1 MTFPEDI
8 EIEKLNEQRSRIL
21 GAVSETL
28 AKAEEARKR
37 LPELHKQLAEL
48 IFKAAMGEASEAD
61 VNGARFAIV
70 YAERAVDAAEL
81 ILEPARRA
89 KAKINGESQK
99 LSMKRHYRVEL
110 DELKNKITETG
121 TASGMDAGK
130 LLDLCLTLNGNHAE
144 ANALLSSLRD
154 EAA

>member
-1 MTFPEDI
+1 MFPEDI
-8 EIEKLNEQRSRIL
+8 ELDKLNEQRSRIL

-37 LPELHKQLAEL
+37 LPELHKQLAGL
-48 IFKAAMGEASEAD
+48 IFKAAMGEVSEAD

-89 KAKINGESQK
+89 EAKINGESQK
-99 LSMKRHYRVEL
+99 LSSKRRYRVEYE
-110 DELKNKITETG
+110 ELKTKITEAG
-121 TASGMDAGK
+121 TAPDKEASK
-130 LLDLCLTLNGNHAE
+130 LLDLCLVLTGNHGE
-144 ANALLSSLRD
+144 ASAFLARLNPK
-154 EAA
+154 AA